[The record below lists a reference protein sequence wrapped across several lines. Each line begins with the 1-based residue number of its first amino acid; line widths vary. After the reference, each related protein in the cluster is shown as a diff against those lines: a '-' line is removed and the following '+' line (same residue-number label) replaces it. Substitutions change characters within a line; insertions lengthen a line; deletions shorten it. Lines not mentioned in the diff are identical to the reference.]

1 MMRNGK
7 LTFHVKVAATI
18 LLSKNVSTVDVR
30 FKISR
35 QLEIVFSMIA
45 SDLKIL
51 ATDTTIFLKH
61 CVGPIETI
69 CGSVWFQVFLRHAE

>member
-1 MMRNGK
+1 MRNGK
-7 LTFHVKVAATI
+7 LSFHLKVAATI
-18 LLSKNVSTVDVR
+18 LLSKNMSAVDVR

-35 QLEIVFSMIA
+35 QLEIVFCMIA

-61 CVGPIETI
+61 CVGPIKTI
-69 CGSVWFQVFLRHAE
+69 CGSVWFQVFLSHSE

>member
-7 LTFHVKVAATI
+7 LTFHLKVAATI
-18 LLSKNVSTVDVR
+18 LLSKSMSVVDAR
-30 FKISR
+30 FKISM
-35 QLEIVFSMIA
+35 QLETVFCMIA